1 MILAVQTKLT
11 LRLDDRVVKG
21 AKLYARRTG
30 KSLSQMVGEYF
41 SAVTSPLR
49 IRLDPIVG
57 GPESPRQNPLP
68 ASQEGQRQWPGTG
81 SSPCVPR
88 REKTSTSDMRN
99 KLGEFSHTR
108 TLTSLQQ
115 EVLR

>member
-1 MILAVQTKLT
+1 MRTKLT
-11 LRLDDRVVKG
+11 LRLDDRLVKD

-30 KSLSQMVGEYF
+30 KSLSRMVAEYF
-41 SAVTSPLR
+41 SGVTSPLR
-49 IRLDPIVG
+49 IQLDPIVG

-68 ASQEGQRQWPGTG
+68 ASQEGQRQWPSTE
-81 SSPCVPR
+81 SSPCAPR

-99 KLGEFSHTR
+99 KLREFSHTR
-108 TLTSLQQ
+108 TLTSPQQ